1 MRNKYVGIIA
11 MILFLTLICSQAGA
25 SEGTG
30 MSTDTRERIIE
41 QYGLDLPVAGS
52 PDWSGTDVGISGPV
66 ELLVMICRFIVSP
79 LVFTIQE
86 IL

>member
-1 MRNKYVGIIA
+1 MRNKYVSIIA

-25 SEGTG
+25 AEGTG
-30 MSTDTRERIIE
+30 MSPETRERIIE
-41 QYGLDLPVAGS
+41 QYGLDSPVAGS
-52 PDWSGTDVGISGPV
+52 PDWSGMDVGISEPV